1 MLYVGNNEDR
11 TMTNAPL
18 SSAAADPSKI
28 SPDEHKAIQERS
40 QESATKPGGFKN
52 DPDDASNPN
61 EVRERHL
68 QKVKQTNQP

>member
-1 MLYVGNNEDR
+1 MSDMNMVG
-11 TMTNAPL
+11 T
-18 SSAAADPSKI
+18 AADPNTP
-28 SPDEHKAIQERS
+28 SPDERQAARERT

-68 QKVKQTNQP
+68 EKVKESSGI

>member
-1 MLYVGNNEDR
+1 MS
-11 TMTNAPL
+11 NAPL
-18 SSAAADPSKI
+18 SGAAVGPDKA
-28 SPDEHKAIQERS
+28 SPDERKAAHERS

-68 QKVKQTNQP
+68 KKVKQTNQS